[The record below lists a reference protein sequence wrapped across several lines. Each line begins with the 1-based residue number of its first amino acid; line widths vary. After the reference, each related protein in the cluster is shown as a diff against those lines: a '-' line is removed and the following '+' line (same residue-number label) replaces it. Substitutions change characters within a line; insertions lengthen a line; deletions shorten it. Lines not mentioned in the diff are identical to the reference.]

1 MVSRL
6 TWAPPHMAVGYQP
19 ACLTKQGNYPCYP
32 IMPKFGLTG
41 LGRGPGGGGGAAG
54 ARGGAV
60 GARGGSLSPPGGGGP
75 VFVGGGAPDRPRLGG
90 RTFGRGFRFPSGAG
104 PFFSDGSWAGSWN
117 NWMVPW
123 CPDYSYPFYSHPV
136 LRQFGLGQIRPVNP
150 TVPRYGLSDLSTG
163 IFCWP
168 PFASDGSCSWGWSE
182 GIIAVVGAYAIYSIF
197 FTTKTKA
204 KKGYLALE
212 VKAHKRRKSRAT
224 KYRERAKALEAKGLG
239 GIFA

>member
-1 MVSRL
+1 MVSRQ

-19 ACLTKQGNYPCYP
+19 GCLTKQGTYPCYP
-32 IMPKFGLTG
+32 IMSRFGLTG
-41 LGRGPGGGGGAAG
+41 LGRGGGGARGGAAG
-54 ARGGAV
+54 ARGG
-60 GARGGSLSPPGGGGP
+60 RGGGP
-75 VFVGGGAPDRPRLGG
+75 VFVGGGAPAQPRLGG
-90 RTFGRGFRFPSGAG
+90 RVFGRGFRFPSKFG
-104 PFFSDGSWAGSWN
+104 PFFSDGSSGGIWN
-117 NWMVPW
+117 NWLMPW
-123 CPDYSYPFYSHPV
+123 CPDYSYPFYSHPA
-136 LRQFGLGQIRPVNP
+136 LPQFGLGAIRPVNP

-182 GIIAVVGAYAIYSIF
+182 GIIAVVGAYVIYSIF

-212 VKAHKRRKSRAT
+212 VKAQRRRKSRAQ